1 MLTLHITSSFLALA
15 LGAGILLL
23 AKGTRQHKYAGR
35 VWVLAMVSSAISSF
49 WLGGG
54 VLPVF
59 GQLGPIHLLSVWIL
73 WAVFQAIRTARR
85 QEITHH
91 REWIR
96 GAYIGLVVAFVG
108 TLLPGRWVST
118 QLGLW

>member
-15 LGAGILLL
+15 LGTGILLL

-73 WAVFQAIRTARR
+73 WAVCQAIRTARR
-85 QEITHH
+85 QEITRH

-108 TLLPGRWVST
+108 TLLPGRWVSM